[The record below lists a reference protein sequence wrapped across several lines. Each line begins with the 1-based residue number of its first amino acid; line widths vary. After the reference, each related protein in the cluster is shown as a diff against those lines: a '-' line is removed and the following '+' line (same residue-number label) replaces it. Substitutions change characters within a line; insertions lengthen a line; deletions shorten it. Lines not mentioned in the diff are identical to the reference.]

1 MSLLTR
7 QTNKKRQQVVLQ
19 MSSIKQRTDH
29 SNTILFSS
37 KWKKKEHGL
46 TDFMSAKTKQGQD
59 AKGKL
64 TGQFQL

>member
-1 MSLLTR
+1 M
-7 QTNKKRQQVVLQ
+7 N
-19 MSSIKQRTDH
+19 SIKQRTDH

-37 KWKKKEHGL
+37 QWRQKEHGL
-46 TDFMSAKTKQGQD
+46 TDFMSANTEQGQD